1 MNFVA
6 PYMLWGAA
14 AAGIPVAI
22 HFFFRSRYRTV
33 PWAAMKFL
41 LDSIEQTSRRLK
53 FQELVL
59 LIVRCTVL
67 VLLAV
72 ALARPLVSGVV
83 ASGKEAVDA
92 VFLFDTSF
100 SMGAQEGKQ
109 TRLDL
114 AKSAALAVLDH
125 LPAHSTVQVVTCADQ
140 ATLLGP
146 REPGNLDQ
154 ARKLIKDL
162 ELTHMATDLA
172 PGATEAVSALARGNL
187 PNKELYVF
195 SDMQRLGWEQNGGQ
209 LTKTLKDQSARATVY
224 LVRCGKQTPRNVA
237 VVGIA
242 PQSGIPRPGERVGF
256 AVLVRNTGPVA
267 VKNLTVTLGVDEAP
281 KLPDGKTLGRQ
292 KPQDQQPIAAL
303 IPGETRAVTLT
314 AKLEKTGLRVL
325 TASVKQDDLEAD
337 NHFYQVI
344 QVRDQVRV
352 LVVDGGRD
360 EREPARSSA
369 FFLEHAL
376 TPVKDELRAKYH
388 VRVSS
393 LTPRR
398 VSGDDLRKYDICVL
412 VNVALE
418 RAGKGAEV
426 PPADFVER
434 LGDFVRKGNGLV
446 IFGGENVAAEAYNRI
461 LGKQLGLLPLEVR
474 GVASFPADRPI
485 HIDRNSI
492 DAPSLLRFRE
502 DEDFKD
508 LSNIEVWRTLD
519 LNEPARADGKEK
531 GKDAGKEKEGSGAVR
546 VVMRY
551 GNGKPALASRKV
563 DAGEVLLVATSAD
576 PGWKPKTN
584 EATWNYLAVWPGY
597 VPFVEAALNHLLH
610 RRTQNHNFTAG
621 ETLHWHPDPDPGA
634 EARRRAAGDPG
645 AEASDPR
652 SFVLV
657 HPPERPGA
665 AAKRVPLGRPELVQG
680 RPLVTASGLLR
691 AGVYYLT
698 TAERGEGA
706 GRGGARPGE
715 TGKAPLEVPFAVVPD
730 LRESVNLESLSDA
743 QLDEQLGFR
752 PVHLSNDGNVN
763 IVSATER
770 TNREWTL
777 WLLAAVLVLVVGEA
791 VLAWFCGRAW

>member
-14 AAGIPVAI
+14 AAGIPVAL

-41 LDSIEQTSRRLK
+41 LASIEQTSRRLK
-53 FQELVL
+53 FQELLL
-59 LIVRCTVL
+59 LIVRCAVL

-72 ALARPLVSGVV
+72 ALARPLISGVA

-154 ARKLIKDL
+154 ARNLIKDL

-172 PGATEAVSALARGNL
+172 PGATEAVSALARGNS

-195 SDMQRLGWEQNGGQ
+195 SDMQRLGWEQDAGR
-209 LTKTLKDQSARATVY
+209 LVKTLKDESAKATIY
-224 LVRCGKQTPRNVA
+224 LIRCGTQTPRNVA

-256 AVLVRNTGPVA
+256 AVLVRNTGAVA
-267 VKNLTVTLGVDEAP
+267 VKDLTVTLGVDGTA
-281 KLPDGKTLGRQ
+281 
-292 KPQDQQPIAAL
+292 KPQDRQPVAVL
-303 IPGETRAVTLT
+303 NPGETRAVTLT
-314 AKLEKTGLRVL
+314 AKLEKAGLRVL

-360 EREPARSSA
+360 EREPSRSSA

-388 VRVSS
+388 VRVTS

-398 VSGDDLRKYDICVL
+398 ASADDLRKHDICVL

-418 RAGKGAEV
+418 RGGKAAEV
-426 PPADFVER
+426 PPPDFVER

-446 IFGGENVAAEAYNRI
+446 IFGGEHVAAEAYNRI
-461 LGKQLGLLPLEVR
+461 LGKQLGLLPLPVR
-474 GVASFPADRPI
+474 GTAAFPADRPI
-485 HIDRNSI
+485 NMDRNSI

-508 LSNIEVWRTLD
+508 LSNIEIWRTLD
-519 LNEPARADGKEK
+519 LAEPARPDGKEEK
-531 GKDAGKEKEGSGAVR
+531 SKDAGKEKENSGAVR
-546 VVMRY
+546 VLMRY

-563 DAGEVLLVATSAD
+563 DAGEVLLIATSAD
-576 PGWKPKTN
+576 PGWKPRTN

-610 RRTQNHNFTAG
+610 RRTQNHNFTVG
-621 ETLHWHPDPDPGA
+621 ETLHWHPAPDPGA
-634 EARRRAAGDPG
+634 EARRLAG
-645 AEASDPR
+645 AEPGTEVTDPR

-665 AAKRVPLGRPELVQG
+665 VARRVPLGRPETVQG
-680 RPLVTASGLLR
+680 RPLLTASGLHR

-698 TAERGEGA
+698 TADRGEG
-706 GRGGARPGE
+706 GQGGARPGE
-715 TGKAPLEVPFAVVPD
+715 AGKAPVEVPFAVVPD